1 MAAIDRVKWEA
12 PKEVYARKHPA
23 EDLATWTQLIVSETQ
38 EAVLLKEGRMLGPFG
53 PGRHTLDTKNIPVLD
68 KFLKIPFGKKTP
80 FTAEVW
86 FVNKTMQLDVK
97 WGTQSPVQ
105 VKDPV
110 YGVMIPMR
118 FRGQFGI
125 GIDQTKRFL
134 KTLVGTLPSFR
145 EGDVRDY
152 FRGIVLTKAKDH
164 LATQLV
170 SEGISLLE
178 IAAHLSELSDSLEN
192 ALKKEFAEFGISLR
206 KFRIISID
214 ADENDSAVITLR
226 DALAEKARLDIMGM
240 SYQQE
245 RSFDVMWGAATNE
258 GGGSGGAIGAGI
270 GMGMGMGM
278 GVPMGNTMGNLSKNI
293 DTTNDDSKKKRQS
306 TCEKCG
312 VAVGTD
318 AKFCPSCGDEIHP
331 CPQCGTDNSQD
342 STVCR
347 KCNTLLPKNCIHC
360 SKPIAADAAFCKHCG
375 KSSMATCSSCGEKV
389 NPSSKFCKHCGSS
402 TDAEKV
408 SDSDE

>member
-1 MAAIDRVKWEA
+1 MAAIDRVKWSG
-12 PKEVYARKHPA
+12 PKGVYARKHPA

-53 PGRHTLDTKNIPVLD
+53 PGRHTLSTKNIPVLD

-105 VKDPV
+105 IKDPL

-125 GIDQTKRFL
+125 VIDHTKRFL
-134 KTLVGTLPSFR
+134 KTLVGTLPSFN
-145 EGDVRDY
+145 EGDIQDY
-152 FRGIVLTKAKDH
+152 FRGIVLTKTKDH

-178 IAAHLSELSDSLEN
+178 ITAHLSKLSDNLEN
-192 ALKKEFAEFGISLR
+192 ALKEEFAEFGISLT

-214 ADENDSAVITLR
+214 TDENDTAVVTLR
-226 DALAEKARLDIMGM
+226 DALAEKARLDIMGI

-245 RSFDVMWGAATNE
+245 RSFDVMEGAATNE
-258 GGGSGGAIGAGI
+258 GGGSGGVIGAGI

-278 GVPMGNTMGNLSKNI
+278 GVPMGNTMGDLSKNI
-293 DTTNDDSKKKRQS
+293 DTANDDSKKKTQL
-306 TCEKCG
+306 TCHKCG
-312 VAVGTD
+312 TAMG
-318 AKFCPSCGDEIHP
+318 ANAEFCHSCGDKVHP
-331 CPQCGTDNSQD
+331 CPQCGVDNSED

-347 KCNTLLPKNCIHC
+347 KCNTPLPKNCMHC
-360 SKPIAADAAFCKHCG
+360 SKSISADATFCHHCG
-375 KSSMATCSSCGEKV
+375 KSLMSTCSSCGEKI

-402 TDAEKV
+402 AAAEKV